1 MPNYP
6 DITKDNCYLM
16 SRYDGCVLDAKD
28 FNTDIQ
34 VLSVWHYVDDGVI
47 NFSVSLLCVLTDVVL
62 GCHHSGSACLNG
74 KFR

>member
-16 SRYDGCVLDAKD
+16 SCYDGCVLDAKD

-34 VLSVWHYVDDGVI
+34 VLSVWCCGDDGL
-47 NFSVSLLCVLTDVVL
+47 F
-62 GCHHSGSACLNG
+62 
-74 KFR
+74 KW